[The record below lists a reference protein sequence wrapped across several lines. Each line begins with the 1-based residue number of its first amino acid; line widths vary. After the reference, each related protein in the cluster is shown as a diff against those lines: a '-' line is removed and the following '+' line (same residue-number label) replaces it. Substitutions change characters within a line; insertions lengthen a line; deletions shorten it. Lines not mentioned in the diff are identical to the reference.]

1 MSVTGAWVP
10 WLWRQAVY
18 VLTEAVRRH
27 ENIHA
32 WTYLLWLMWLS
43 SDPAPAVSSQW
54 LQLSLPYSFIL
65 CVLKISASL
74 SSLLNRLGLPGLY
87 LIPVPSNVRSCP
99 SARDPPLAFQ
109 RALVRDHCPY
119 TWCLRHLSHGLPR
132 PLAFPFSPQRWHFWM
147 EGWLAWATPAT
158 LNATAGT
165 ANSFL

>member
-10 WLWRQAVY
+10 WLLGVMKISM
-18 VLTEAVRRH
+18 H
-27 ENIHA
+27 EP
-32 WTYLLWLMWLS
+32 TY
-43 SDPAPAVSSQW
+43 SDSCGCHQTLPQPPAVSSQW

-74 SSLLNRLGLPGLY
+74 SSLLTRLGLPSLY
-87 LIPVPSNVRSCP
+87 LIPMPSNVRSCP
-99 SARDPPLAFQ
+99 SAGDPPLAFQ
-109 RALVRDHCPY
+109 RALVRDHCPH

-132 PLAFPFSPQRWHFWM
+132 PVTFPFSPQRWHFWM
-147 EGWLAWATPAT
+147 EGWLAWATAAM